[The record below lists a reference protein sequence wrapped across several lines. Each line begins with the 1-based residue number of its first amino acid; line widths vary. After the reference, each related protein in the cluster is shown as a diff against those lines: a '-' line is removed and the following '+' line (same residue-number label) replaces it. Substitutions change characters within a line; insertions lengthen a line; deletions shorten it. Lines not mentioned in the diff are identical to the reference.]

1 MDFALL
7 LTVHDSTMVKSP
19 TTQSGGSLG
28 TEFLEAH
35 SLEHVQGF
43 LQRFQRMNLIGSFMW
58 LGFSVE
64 EGGKWVKG
72 QGHFHTKPAHKIIAK
87 EKSKDTELVFTPS
100 SNCLLKL
107 WGFSSI
113 TSGANRS
120 SCAGR
125 VPGFIAQLIPFFCFL
140 RVASLQWQRLKENGT
155 EG

>member
-7 LTVHDSTMVKSP
+7 LTIHDSTMVKSP

-28 TEFLEAH
+28 TEFLETH

-43 LQRFQRMNLIGSFMW
+43 LQRMNLIGSFMW

-120 SCAGR
+120 SYAGR
-125 VPGFIAQLIPFFCFL
+125 VPGFVAQLIPFFCFL